1 MGIEEVGDDL
11 NEGEFE
17 LSAMTGDQSHFAR
30 MISIAEL
37 QAMVG
42 QEIAKSEWIAVTQQ
56 LIHAFA
62 DVTGDRQ
69 WIHLDV
75 ERAKRESVYRTTI
88 AHGFLTLSLLSQMF
102 QSAICIADPRSI
114 INYGLNRVRF
124 PSAVPANSRIRGS
137 FTVQSFKQL
146 PEGAELTFL
155 AVIEREKAEKPCC
168 VAEWI
173 LRYYS

>member
-1 MGIEEVGDDL
+1 MTDDRSH
-11 NEGEFE
+11 
-17 LSAMTGDQSHFAR
+17 SART
-30 MISIAEL
+30 ISVADL

-42 QEIAKSEWIAVTQQ
+42 QEIAKSEWITVTQQ

-75 ERAKRESVYRTTI
+75 ERAKRESAYGTTI

-102 QSAICIADPRSI
+102 HSAIRLDDAKST

-124 PSAVPANSRIRGS
+124 PSAVPANSRIRAS

-146 PEGAELTFL
+146 PEAAEVTFS
-155 AVIEREKAEKPCC
+155 AVVECENAEKPCC

-173 LRYYS
+173 LRYYR

>member
-1 MGIEEVGDDL
+1 
-11 NEGEFE
+11 
-17 LSAMTGDQSHFAR
+17 MTGVPSHSAR
-30 MISIAEL
+30 TISIVDL
-37 QAMVG
+37 RTMVG

-56 LIHAFA
+56 LIRAFA

-69 WIHLDV
+69 WIHLDS
-75 ERAKRESVYRTTI
+75 ERAKRESAYGTTI

-102 QSAICIADPRSI
+102 QSAIRIADAKST

-124 PSAVPANSRIRGS
+124 PSAVPANSRIRAS

-146 PEGAELTFL
+146 PEVVEITFL
-155 AVIEREKAEKPCC
+155 AVIECENAKKPCC